1 MLENT
6 DTPPVVVGITGAS
19 GSVIAKRLVDKLLL
33 LSYPVILC
41 ASSSGRLVWHE
52 EMDISFGETVEDWSS
67 NRHFSLYAP
76 SDLRAPIASGTFP
89 VKGMVIVPCSMAT
102 VASIAH
108 GMSDNLVRR
117 AADVCLKEKTPLVI
131 VPRET
136 PLNTIHL
143 QNMGILSNLCV
154 TVLPPEIPF
163 YMKPESIQD
172 VVEFVAN
179 RIMLALGLTSHLPG
193 EMHYKGRQG
202 F

>member
-1 MLENT
+1 
-6 DTPPVVVGITGAS
+6 
-19 GSVIAKRLVDKLLL
+19 
-33 LSYPVILC
+33 
-41 ASSSGRLVWHE
+41 
-52 EMDISFGETVEDWSS
+52 
-67 NRHFSLYAP
+67 
-76 SDLRAPIASGTFP
+76 
-89 VKGMVIVPCSMAT
+89 MAT

-117 AADVCLKEKTPLVI
+117 PADVCLKERTPLVI

-143 QNMGILSNLCV
+143 QNMGILSNLGV

-179 RIMLALGLTSHLPG
+179 RIMLALGLTSHLPK
-193 EMHYKGRQG
+193 EMQYKGPQG